1 MVRVLAH
8 PGSSTQNT
16 GSAPGALVSH
26 PASHPASL
34 PYEEWNAAPPE
45 RGVVGRGGGG
55 ESHQWLLSPASAA
68 PPAVRLKELVEMGE
82 PTAIFNFL

>member
-8 PGSSTQNT
+8 PGSSTQST

-45 RGVVGRGGGG
+45 RGVVGQG
-55 ESHQWLLSPASAA
+55 EGPRQWRLSPASAA
-68 PPAVRLKELVEMGE
+68 PPTVRLKELVEMGE

>member
-8 PGSSTQNT
+8 PGSSTQST
-16 GSAPGALVSH
+16 GSAPEALV
-26 PASHPASL
+26 SHPASL

-45 RGVVGRGGGG
+45 RGVVGQG
-55 ESHQWLLSPASAA
+55 EGPRQWLLSPASAA

>member
-8 PGSSTQNT
+8 PGSSTQST
-16 GSAPGALVSH
+16 GSAPGPLVSH

-45 RGVVGRGGGG
+45 RGVVGWGGGAP
-55 ESHQWLLSPASAA
+55 SVAA
-68 PPAVRLKELVEMGE
+68 VTCLCSTPCSQTEGAGGDGG
-82 PTAIFNFL
+82 TDCHF